1 MEILTSTQH
10 LNTLLKTNLAGK
22 LVQAAVLLC
31 RRLGAQLLLHTM
43 QLPQQHSLFLL
54 LGIPGLETSGFPRW
68 FIHTL
73 WRGPRLLA

>member
-22 LVQAAVLLC
+22 LVQAAMLLC
-31 RRLGAQLLLHTM
+31 RRLGAQLLPHAV

-54 LGIPGLETSGFPRW
+54 LGILGLETSGFP
-68 FIHTL
+68 
-73 WRGPRLLA
+73 